1 MVMTHT
7 LSPDLLTTRVR
18 EGFDRIAHV
27 QRADLWAA
35 AGEVGLNPTQA
46 QVLGLLAR
54 RPGGL
59 RQKEIAVHLAISGP
73 SIADTVAA
81 LLRKA
86 LVSRVPD
93 PSDARAAI
101 VRTTAKGLS
110 LGNRIAEYSSQL
122 DDALASLPQ
131 AAQEQLLVTQVSIIR
146 HLQEAGSIPLQ
157 RMCLSCRH
165 FRPHAHQHAAKPHHC
180 AFVDAAIGDRD
191 LRLDCG
197 EHEAADPVVQAA
209 TWMAFVKGPPP
220 LQAKPSP

>member
-1 MVMTHT
+1 MTNAF
-7 LSPDLLTTRVR
+7 SPDALTTRIR

-54 RPGGL
+54 RPTGM
-59 RQKEIAVHLAISGP
+59 RQKNIAAHLAVSGP

-101 VRTTAKGLS
+101 IRTTAKGLS
-110 LGNRIAEYSSQL
+110 LGSRIAEYSSQI
-122 DDALASLPQ
+122 DDALASLPE
-131 AAQEQLLVTQVSIIR
+131 AAQEQLLVAQLSIIR

-165 FRPHAHQHAAKPHHC
+165 FQPHAYPQAAKPHHC
-180 AFVDAAIGDRD
+180 AFVNAAIGGRD

-209 TWMAFVKGPPP
+209 TWTTFTKGSPP
-220 LQAKPSP
+220 LQAKPST